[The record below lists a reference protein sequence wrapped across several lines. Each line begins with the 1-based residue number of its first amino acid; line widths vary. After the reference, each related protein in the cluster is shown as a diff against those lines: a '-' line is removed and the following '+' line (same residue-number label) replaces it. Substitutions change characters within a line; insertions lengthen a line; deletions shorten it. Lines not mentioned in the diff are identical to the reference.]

1 VIGSADELRDFAA
14 RLLAAAGAP
23 PGAAALTAARLVDAD
38 SRGHGSHGV
47 RLVPGYARRLRDGR
61 LDGAATPEIVRDDGA
76 TVVVDAN
83 RSLGQ
88 TASSWLAALAAERA
102 QRHGVAALGVR
113 RCGHLG
119 RLHDLAALVADR
131 GPVCLV
137 FANDAGRNA
146 IVAPYGGTEPR
157 LATNPIAVGIPRRSE
172 PHLVLDMATSA
183 TSHGGLAVS
192 RAEGRPDGPGWAH
205 GEVLL
210 PAAGAK
216 GFGLGLVADVLGGAL
231 TGAGH
236 AGDPAEVDYQG
247 ILLVTIDV
255 ARFAPRGQFA
265 DRVEQVVGE
274 VKRGNPSV
282 RVPGEAGAAAAE
294 AADGRIQV
302 PRSTWAR
309 LVSLAEESGIS
320 IPPIEEEQ

>member
-1 VIGSADELRDFAA
+1 MIGGADELRDFAA

-23 PGAAALTAARLVDAD
+23 PEAAELTAASLVDAD
-38 SRGHGSHGV
+38 TRGHGSHGV
-47 RLVPGYARRLRDGR
+47 QLVPGYAQRLRDGR
-61 LDGAATPEIVRDDGA
+61 LDGAAAPQIVRDDGA

-88 TASSWLAALAAERA
+88 TAASWLAALAAERA
-102 QRHGVAALGVR
+102 QLHGVAALGVR

-119 RLHDLAALVADR
+119 RLHDLATLVADR
-131 GPVCLV
+131 GPICLV

-146 IVAPYGGTEPR
+146 IVVPYHGTEPR

-183 TSHGGLAVS
+183 TSHGGLLVS
-192 RAEGRPDGPGWAH
+192 RAEGRPDGPGRAE
-205 GEVLL
+205 GDVLL

-216 GFGLGLVADVLGGAL
+216 GFGLGLVAEVLGGVL
-231 TGAGH
+231 SGAGH
-236 AGDPAEVDYQG
+236 VGDPAEVDYQG
-247 ILLVTIDV
+247 ILLVAIDLE
-255 ARFAPRGQFA
+255 RFAPGEQFV
-265 DRVEQVVGE
+265 DGVEQVVSA
-274 VKRGNPSV
+274 VKRGNPNV

-294 AADGRIQV
+294 AAAGRIHV

-309 LVSLAEESGIS
+309 LVSLAEESGVS